1 MSRAWQ
7 SWSRFW
13 FEPEPTGA
21 LAVFRICFGV
31 LALLWTLSLLPDL
44 HAFFSRS
51 GLLPHTPGEGSG
63 SWGLLRLFP
72 GGETALFAVLL
83 TACVCLALGLGTRL
97 AAIVVFA
104 GITSFERRNPLVFNS
119 GDGLMRVM
127 AFYLA
132 LAPAGAALSLD
143 RLRRA
148 PDRFWELPAR
158 APWAWRLLQ
167 VQFSVLYLSAAWAKL
182 RGQSWN
188 DGTAVSYAL
197 RVADLERF
205 HAPHFLSHTV
215 LASNFLTY
223 GTLAVELALGVLVW
237 NRALR
242 PWVLG
247 AGLLFHLGIELTIRV
262 GFFSLAL
269 FVLYLAWLPPDW
281 PARRLPALLRRR
293 AAAGRAAGG
302 VAAPTASA
310 RAPTARAG
318 AAGRSG
324 G

>member
-1 MSRAWQ
+1 MSRAWR

-13 FEPEPTGA
+13 FEPEPSGA

-44 HAFFSRS
+44 HAFFSKS
-51 GLLPHTPGEGSG
+51 GLLPHTTGNESG
-63 SWGLLRLFP
+63 TWSLLRPFP
-72 GGETALFAVLL
+72 GGETVLIALLL
-83 TACVCLALGLGTRL
+83 TACVCLALGLGTRF
-97 AAIVVFA
+97 AAILVFV
-104 GITSFERRNPLVFNS
+104 GITSFERRNPFVFNS

-148 PDRFWELPAR
+148 PNRFWELPAR

-167 VQFSVLYLSAAWAKL
+167 VQFSVIYLSAAWAKL
-182 RGQSWN
+182 RGQTWN

-197 RVADLERF
+197 RVADLQRF
-205 HAPHFLSHTV
+205 HAPHFLSHGL

-281 PARRLPALLRRR
+281 PARRLPALLRGGAPAR
-293 AAAGRAAGG
+293 RAAGG
-302 VAAPTASA
+302 VAASAASTGAATAG
-310 RAPTARAG
+310 AG
-318 AAGRSG
+318 AARRPG

>member
-1 MSRAWQ
+1 VSRAWR

-21 LAVFRICFGV
+21 LAVFRICFGA

-44 HAFFSRS
+44 HSFFATS
-51 GLLPHTPGEGSG
+51 GVLPRQPGGDSG
-63 SWGLLRLFP
+63 SWGFLRLTP

-83 TACVCLALGLGTRL
+83 TACVCLVLGLGTRL
-97 AAIVVFA
+97 AALVVFV
-104 GITSFERRNPLVFNS
+104 GITSFERRNLFVFNS
-119 GDGLMRVM
+119 GDGLMRVL

-132 LAPAGAALSLD
+132 LAPSGAALSLD

-148 PDRFWELPAR
+148 PGRFWELPAR
-158 APWAWRLLQ
+158 APWAWRLMQ
-167 VQFSVLYLSAAWAKL
+167 VQFSVLYLSAAWAKV

-197 RVADLERF
+197 RVGDLERF
-205 HAPHFLSHTV
+205 AAPHFISHTV
-215 LASNFLTY
+215 LASNLLTY
-223 GTLAVELALGVLVW
+223 GTLAVELALGILVW

-269 FVLYLAWLPPDW
+269 FVLYMVWLPPDW
-281 PARRLPALLRRR
+281 PARRLPALLRGG
-293 AAAGRAAGG
+293 AAARRAAGG
-302 VAAPTASA
+302 IAAATTPGAAA
-310 RAPTARAG
+310 RARSP
-318 AAGRSG
+318 GRSG